1 MAVIAKKKPEARRD
15 AAATRARILH
25 AATEEFADKGYDG
38 ARVDEIAKQSDVNKN
53 SLYHYFG
60 SKEQLFVAVL
70 ERAYTTLRERQA
82 DLSIRGMAPEEGM
95 RRLVEFNA
103 NIWIEMPELIR
114 LLASENLHEAR
125 HVKQSK
131 VVPQLYNP
139 IMETIEELLKR
150 GAKEGVFREG
160 VDPIDLYISIS
171 ALSAYYI
178 AHRHT
183 FEYIFKTKLM
193 TPKRLKQR
201 VTHVADMIVR
211 YLKVEPER

>member
-1 MAVIAKKKPEARRD
+1 
-15 AAATRARILH
+15 
-25 AATEEFADKGYDG
+25 
-38 ARVDEIAKQSDVNKN
+38 
-53 SLYHYFG
+53 
-60 SKEQLFVAVL
+60 
-70 ERAYTTLRERQA
+70 
-82 DLSIRGMAPEEGM
+82 
-95 RRLVEFNA
+95 
-103 NIWIEMPELIR
+103 
-114 LLASENLHEAR
+114 
-125 HVKQSK
+125 
-131 VVPQLYNP
+131 
-139 IMETIEELLKR
+139 METSEEVLKR

-211 YLKVEPER
+211 YLKVEPERGQRRCASFPRGSPGREERWRAWAQAAAVSVPQ

>member
-1 MAVIAKKKPEARRD
+1 
-15 AAATRARILH
+15 
-25 AATEEFADKGYDG
+25 
-38 ARVDEIAKQSDVNKN
+38 
-53 SLYHYFG
+53 
-60 SKEQLFVAVL
+60 
-70 ERAYTTLRERQA
+70 
-82 DLSIRGMAPEEGM
+82 MAPEEGM

-183 FEYIFKTKLM
+183 FEYIFKKIGRATC
-193 TPKRLKQR
+193 R
-201 VTHVADMIVR
+201 
-211 YLKVEPER
+211 ERECKYV

>member
-1 MAVIAKKKPEARRD
+1 
-15 AAATRARILH
+15 
-25 AATEEFADKGYDG
+25 
-38 ARVDEIAKQSDVNKN
+38 
-53 SLYHYFG
+53 
-60 SKEQLFVAVL
+60 
-70 ERAYTTLRERQA
+70 
-82 DLSIRGMAPEEGM
+82 
-95 RRLVEFNA
+95 
-103 NIWIEMPELIR
+103 
-114 LLASENLHEAR
+114 
-125 HVKQSK
+125 
-131 VVPQLYNP
+131 
-139 IMETIEELLKR
+139 METSEEVLKR

-211 YLKVEPER
+211 YLKVERSDERRVGKECVSTCRSRGSPYH

>member
-1 MAVIAKKKPEARRD
+1 MLRLPPRS
-15 AAATRARILH
+15 TR
-25 AATEEFADKGYDG
+25 TDT
-38 ARVDEIAKQSDVNKN
+38 
-53 SLYHYFG
+53 
-60 SKEQLFVAVL
+60 LFPYTTLFRSAVL

-160 VDPIDLYISIS
+160 VDPIDRKS
-171 ALSAYYI
+171 
-178 AHRHT
+178 T
-183 FEYIFKTKLM
+183 
-193 TPKRLKQR
+193 RLNSS
-201 VTHVADMIVR
+201 H
-211 YLKVEPER
+211 

>member
-1 MAVIAKKKPEARRD
+1 MAAEVGRC
-15 AAATRARILH
+15 LL
-25 AATEEFADKGYDG
+25 F
-38 ARVDEIAKQSDVNKN
+38 DV
-53 SLYHYFG
+53 
-60 SKEQLFVAVL
+60 
-70 ERAYTTLRERQA
+70 
-82 DLSIRGMAPEEGM
+82 
-95 RRLVEFNA
+95 NA
-103 NIWIEMPELIR
+103 NIWIEMPERIR

-125 HVKQSK
+125 QVKQSK

-201 VTHVADMIVR
+201 EIGRAHV
-211 YLKVEPER
+211 